1 MRASDR
7 LAVEL
12 QQLVGKEQ
20 ADKRL
25 PSVAAAVVRD
35 GEVIWETAV
44 GTADVDAGREATPD
58 TQYRVGSI
66 TKTFTA
72 TAVMQLRDDGK
83 LELDDTIDRHLGET
97 AYRPTVRRLL
107 SHTSGIQREPPGD
120 VWETLEFA
128 PAEKV
133 LDVLAEAEQVLPP
146 GTRFHYSNL
155 AFAVLGVLVERLSG
169 MRYDEYLRERIL
181 GPLGMERTSLAPSEP
196 AAVGYLVH
204 PYADSVWDE
213 APIDTGGW
221 IPAGQIW
228 STVRDLGRWAAFL
241 ADPDP
246 AVLKRETVEEM
257 RVVQAI
263 DEHERWSSGYG
274 LGLALR
280 RDRERILAGHGGS
293 MPGFMAMLLVS
304 PADRIG
310 AVAFANGSTIT
321 VEPLARKL
329 VASTIEQMPA
339 DPEQWRVGDPLPAE
353 LEGVPGLWFLEGS
366 EIVLHWRKG
375 RLEAT
380 FPEVPEWMPPSVFER
395 EADDLYRTVSG
406 REQGERLKLARDEA
420 GRVVKMYWATYP
432 VSREP
437 RPFGASTS
445 SA

>member
-1 MRASDR
+1 LRPSDHVAAELER
-7 LAVEL
+7 LVRE
-12 QQLVGKEQ
+12 EQ

-35 GEVIWETAV
+35 GEVVWETAV
-44 GTADVDAGREATPD
+44 GIADVDSGREATPD

-83 LELDDTIDRHLGET
+83 LDLEDTIDRHLGET

-120 VWETLEFA
+120 VWETLDFA
-128 PAEKV
+128 PAERV
-133 LDVLAEAEQVLPP
+133 LDVLAEAEQVLPT

-155 AFAVLGVLVERLSG
+155 AFSVLGVLVERLSG
-169 MRYDEYLRERIL
+169 LSYGDYLRERIL

-204 PYADSVWDE
+204 PYVDSVWEE
-213 APIDTGGW
+213 APVETGGW
-221 IPAGQIW
+221 IPAGQVW
-228 STVRDLGRWAAFL
+228 GTVGDLCRWGAFL

-257 RVVQAI
+257 RVVQSI
-263 DEHERWSSGYG
+263 DEHERWTSGYG

-280 RDRERILAGHGGS
+280 REGERILAGHGGS

-304 PADRIG
+304 PRDRIG
-310 AVAFANGSTIT
+310 AVTLTNGSTVA
-321 VEPLARKL
+321 VEKLARAL
-329 VASTIEQMPA
+329 VRKTIDELPTS
-339 DPEQWRVGDPLPAE
+339 PEEWRLGDPLPDE
-353 LEGVPGLWFLEGS
+353 LAGVPGVWFLEGS
-366 EIVLHWRKG
+366 EMVLRWREG

-380 FPEVPEWMPPSVFER
+380 FPDVPEWTPPSVFAR

-406 REQGERLKLARDEA
+406 REQGERLRLVRDDA

-432 VSREP
+432 IAREP
-437 RPFGASTS
+437 GPLGSTNR
-445 SA
+445 